1 MPLSNTFTPVS
12 GSPDPQSTGLNGTQ
26 GLSVSGKFYDYK
38 QDVQFDVEATL
49 PQTQNVYS
57 TAITEYEVAI
67 DKLSQ
72 NSPSDAKYYYFTP
85 ESTPDCITSD
95 SITKKNIHGS
105 FVKSSV
111 ANITSSDKGF
121 NFQNGVTYA
130 IKHRVTIQ
138 KTHATNSSMSVK
150 YVLGHVQTFT
160 YYDTPLTFTDFSF
173 IPNVQL
179 GDTLS
184 VSGLLLNPSDGTQP
198 LKVKF
203 KFNRYDSNNN
213 DGDIYF
219 TSEHDYQPSGLY
231 SFNLPS
237 VQNAQGFVLG
247 NAYVITAHGNWEL
260 GYSTSKSSS
269 QLLYLLNRPE
279 ILQVNVLPL
288 SVNNDSNIL
297 KITTSQI
304 LSSGGVAASS
314 KIWFEFYEPSNNLV
328 ARAGDD
334 PAENNTGITTTSDNI
349 YYLKLSDIDIISG
362 GGLLVDVVYSV
373 VAKIRYGVSSPPEFR
388 SSDPFQNVTFNK
400 TRPSISNSVINT
412 LYVANANEKILTIDV
427 DNAAYYLYAPKVSQG
442 IRFHFYDESVSI
454 TTIHASTLYRDF
466 VNNTS
471 VGAVSYD
478 IKLSDILT
486 SSPSSS
492 PSSSPLINGVN
503 YRVKAEVSLIEHDG
517 GSETR
522 LSVLSDPLSDRVNFR
537 TEYPVIDR
545 IDGYDVQNDGDD
557 GDSADQIVA
566 TVYVNKGQYELVA
579 PNSVNGIRFLIYN
592 NANAQTLI
600 AKTKS
605 YDFVNISTVS
615 KHGYNVELSEITLE
629 SGQNALVNGK
639 EYYVKAEVTIVKHS
653 GSNELRLSN
662 TKPVTFS
669 QDIVPISSVHISN
682 TWALATNNNP
692 SSSESRFKASPLVGV
707 SGYFNKTAQFGS
719 GYEKDL
725 DETTTQ
731 YLLEYSIDAGDSWTP
746 VQKAV
751 LIQQAASGQTFE
763 DAVAG
768 ATSGTVATKPN
779 GRYPNV
785 AGPTNVLGTNQNPIV
800 FFIPQDQGSG
810 NAFTEADTV
819 QVRVTVIDTAGLWAP
834 GNNTSSATD
843 SNSLQVI
850 KRINSYDFSN
860 GTDSEPWNSQNKAH
874 YDNNT
879 TTLHVDVNG
888 TIVTSSLSNV
898 LADSNQITSFVNG
911 GLKIVNTGVGT
922 AGAASGK
929 LPKVNLYT
937 YGNTVPAASQTTSN
951 SVTVSQINGLGAYYI
966 IDQQPTAVEYPFIV
980 IYTTP
985 TSSGTNR
992 GGWYKSKLYYAPSS
1006 SGNTVDSSKVG
1017 LTLLY
1022 TGNDDSSFRSDIPSH
1037 RRVKCELLPM
1047 VPNDPS
1053 SLTLSNDDYANE
1065 FVNSVSIQ
1073 TSSNASASSAGN
1085 FNFVLSEGGLKTSS
1099 LVLPYIVMRFTLKL
1113 ALNIPVAWNSIHA
1126 HSVKVG
1132 YKYSS
1137 GGSYTY
1143 QTFNYDADS
1152 DYVSLYVNPSI
1163 GTTLYYSVA
1172 YIVNNVNLPSSP
1184 KITEGLTVENNVPN
1198 KFFPSSSDYTIS
1210 AKSYKTFN
1218 TGGKSAVLFTIA
1230 FNPASTARIEGVHVY
1245 FNSPQ
1250 QQTGSNVPSY
1260 CGESISHPEDPDITT
1275 MSAYFNSD
1283 NYEDDSDIPL
1293 KRIQS
1298 YTAASGGAK
1307 EIQLLYSNGTVN
1319 LSSTGNFTPL
1329 RVMADNGVISDST
1342 SLFWRDF
1349 DSANITFVAY
1359 RDRRVNTTGAAYNT
1373 VNHIESDESDL
1384 GFPIWN
1390 VPKLQNP
1397 SFNGPIDLVGGVIN
1411 SSVATTLF
1419 WTSVYDMNGNP
1430 FKYDLTMMKN
1440 GTTSIHNETL
1450 TAGLKTLD
1458 IDKST
1463 NAKYTVTLK
1472 LVFAPSTPS
1481 AIRETSSA
1489 DTITFETIHVNV
1501 SSMNIRVQVPSDT
1514 SVVNLAWNEPAVSGN
1529 SITSN
1534 GSSVDATF
1542 NDNIEQHYIE
1552 YSTTNPTNSLT
1563 RLAPSNS
1570 NPIERIVSPA
1580 TKKQYSLPVTT
1591 LGALYSF
1598 FMHVAASIDY
1608 KVDTVLHS
1616 LLNGALVTP
1625 SASNSVLKTTVPA
1638 KVSDVTATTPTSQY
1652 VVSGIPIV
1660 TLPSQTPV
1668 LLTGQTTP
1676 TLLLG
1681 LNANGLEVEGFI
1693 SVLVI
1698 LTQDG
1703 TASNPEGEHALLVFP
1718 NSGASFDYS
1727 NTISQSGG
1735 DARLSGG
1742 ESTTSVPRNITDHT
1756 MSTHNNQYTLTIGTI
1771 GDDKRYGHSTLQ
1783 MPSSANS
1790 GFVDGDVNYMIILTT
1805 RRGVDVKTGMF
1816 TYQSLPVVRDVTI
1829 DTNNGNY
1836 FVNFNISP
1844 A

>member
-12 GSPDPQSTGLNGTQ
+12 GSPVPQSTGLDGTQ

-138 KTHATNSSMSVK
+138 KTHATDSSMSVK

-237 VQNAQGFVLG
+237 VQNAQGFELG
-247 NAYVITAHGNWEL
+247 YAYVITAHGNWEL

-269 QLLYLLNRPE
+269 QLLYLLNRPQ
-279 ILQVNVLPL
+279 INNVNVLPL
-288 SVNNDSNIL
+288 SVDNDSNIL
-297 KITTSQI
+297 EITTNQI
-304 LSSGGVAASS
+304 LSSGGVIANS
-314 KIWFEFYEPSNNLV
+314 KLWFEFYNPSNILV
-328 ARAGDD
+328 ARAGGD
-334 PAENNTGITTTSDNI
+334 PTVNNTGIETTSDNI
-349 YYLKLSDIDIISG
+349 YYLKLSDIGIISG

-373 VAKIRYGVSSPPEFR
+373 VSKIRYGVSNPPEFR
-388 SSDPFQNVTFNK
+388 SSDPYPNVTFNK
-400 TRPSISNSVINT
+400 TVPSVSNSVVNT
-412 LYVANANEKILTIDV
+412 LYVADANVKFLTIDV
-427 DNAAYYLYAPKVSQG
+427 NNATYYLYAPKVSQG
-442 IRFHFYDESVSI
+442 IIFHFYNESVS
-454 TTIHASTLYRDF
+454 TSTAYASSTPRAFQNNY
-466 VNNTS
+466 NNT
-471 VGAVSYD
+471 GAVSYD
-478 IKLSDILT
+478 IKLSDIL
-486 SSPSSS
+486 

-557 GDSADQIVA
+557 GDSANQIVA

-579 PNSVNGIRFLIYN
+579 PNSVNGIRFLIYSD
-592 NANAQTLI
+592 ADAETLI
-600 AKTKS
+600 ATTDS
-605 YDFVNISTVS
+605 YLFLNSSEVS
-615 KHGYNVELSEITLE
+615 EQPYNVLLSEINLE
-629 SGQNALVNGK
+629 SGQSALVNGR

-653 GSNELRLSN
+653 GSTELRLSN
-662 TKPVTFS
+662 TDSVTFS
-669 QDIVPISSVHISN
+669 QDVVPISSVHISN

-692 SSSESRFKASPLVGV
+692 TSSSSRFNASPLVGV

-719 GYEKDL
+719 GYDKDL
-725 DETTTQ
+725 DETTTE
-731 YLLEYSIDAGDSWTP
+731 YLLEYSIDAGDSWNLVT
-746 VQKAV
+746 KAV
-751 LIQQAASGQTFE
+751 LIQQAASGQTLE
-763 DAVAG
+763 EAVAA
-768 ATSGTVATKPN
+768 ATIGTVATKPN

-785 AGPTNVLGTNQNPIV
+785 AGPTNVLGINQKPIV

-810 NAFTEADTV
+810 NAFTESDDV
-819 QVRVTVIDTAGLWAP
+819 MVRVTVIDTAGLWAP

-850 KRINSYDFSN
+850 KKINSYDFTN
-860 GTDSEPWNSQNKAH
+860 GTDSEPWNSQ
-874 YDNNT
+874 
-879 TTLHVDVNG
+879 
-888 TIVTSSLSNV
+888 
-898 LADSNQITSFVNG
+898 
-911 GLKIVNTGVGT
+911 TG
-922 AGAASGK
+922 
-929 LPKVNLYT
+929 
-937 YGNTVPAASQTTSN
+937 SQ
-951 SVTVSQINGLGAYYI
+951 
-966 IDQQPTAVEYPFIV
+966 
-980 IYTTP
+980 
-985 TSSGTNR
+985 
-992 GGWYKSKLYYAPSS
+992 
-1006 SGNTVDSSKVG
+1006 
-1017 LTLLY
+1017 
-1022 TGNDDSSFRSDIPSH
+1022 
-1037 RRVKCELLPM
+1037 
-1047 VPNDPS
+1047 
-1053 SLTLSNDDYANE
+1053 
-1065 FVNSVSIQ
+1065 
-1073 TSSNASASSAGN
+1073 
-1085 FNFVLSEGGLKTSS
+1085 
-1099 LVLPYIVMRFTLKL
+1099 LV
-1113 ALNIPVAWNSIHA
+1113 LNIPVVWNSTHA

-1132 YKYSS
+1132 YKYST

-1143 QTFNYDADS
+1143 ETFNSPAS
-1152 DYVSLYVNPSI
+1152 SVSINVNPSSGLI
-1163 GTTLYYSVA
+1163 LYYSVA
-1172 YIVNNVNLPSSP
+1172 YIVNNENLGVNA
-1184 KITEGLTVENNVPN
+1184 TTQGLTVETNVPN

-1210 AKSYKTFN
+1210 TKSYTTFN
-1218 TGGKSAVLFTIA
+1218 TGGKSAVLFTVA
-1230 FNPASTARIEGVHVY
+1230 FNPASTARIDGLHVY
-1245 FNSPQ
+1245 FNSSQ

-1260 CGESISHPEDPDITT
+1260 CGQSISHPENSGLTT
-1275 MSAYFNSD
+1275 MSAYFESD
-1283 NYEDDSDIPL
+1283 NYDEDSDIPL

-1298 YTAASGGAK
+1298 YTAAAGGAK
-1307 EIQLLYSNGTVN
+1307 NIQLLYSNNTVN

-1342 SLFWRDF
+1342 SLLWRDF

-1359 RDRRVNTTGAAYNT
+1359 RDRRVNTSGAAYNT
-1373 VNHIESDESDL
+1373 VNHVESGSSDL
-1384 GFPIWN
+1384 GFAIWN

-1397 SFNGPIDLVGGVIN
+1397 SFNGPIELAGGVRN
-1411 SSVATTLF
+1411 SSVATKLF
-1419 WTSVYDMNGNP
+1419 WTAVNDMNGNP
-1430 FKYDLTMMKN
+1430 LKYDLTMMKN
-1440 GTTSIHNETL
+1440 DTTSIHNETL
-1450 TAGLKTLD
+1450 TTGEKALS
-1458 IDKST
+1458 IDTST

-1472 LVFAPSTPS
+1472 LVFDPSTPS
-1481 AIRETSSA
+1481 AMRETSSA

-1501 SSMNIRVQVPSDT
+1501 SNVNISVQIPSDT
-1514 SVVNLAWNEPAVSGN
+1514 SAVNLAWNEPQVSGN
-1529 SITSN
+1529 SITSS

-1591 LGALYSF
+1591 LGALYNF

-1625 SASNSVLKTTVPA
+1625 PASNSVLKTTVPA

-1652 VVSGIPIV
+1652 VVSGIPVV

-1681 LNANGLEVEGFI
+1681 LDANGLESEGFI

-1703 TASNPEGEHALLVFP
+1703 SASNPEGEHALLVFP
-1718 NSGASFDYS
+1718 ESGASFDYS
-1727 NTISQSGG
+1727 NIISQTGG

>member
-130 IKHRVTIQ
+130 FKHRVTIQ
-138 KTHATNSSMSVK
+138 KTHATDSSMSVK

-328 ARAGDD
+328 ARAGGD
-334 PAENNTGITTTSDNI
+334 PTVNNTGIETTSDNI
-349 YYLKLSDIDIISG
+349 YYLKLSDIGIISG

-388 SSDPFQNVTFNK
+388 SSDPYPNVTFNK
-400 TRPSISNSVINT
+400 TLPSIKNNVVNT
-412 LYVANANEKILTIDV
+412 LYVANANEKILTIHV
-427 DNAAYYLYAPKVSQG
+427 YNAAYYLYAPKVSQG

-454 TTIHASTLYRDF
+454 TTIHASTSYRDF

-471 VGAVSYD
+471 EGAVSYD

-486 SSPSSS
+486 SSPS
-492 PSSSPLINGVN
+492 PSSSPLINGIN
-503 YRVKAEVSLIEHDG
+503 YRVKAEVSLVEHDG

-537 TEYPVIDR
+537 TEYPVINR
-545 IDGYDVQNDGDD
+545 VQGYDVQNDGDPD
-557 GDSADQIVA
+557 DSANQIVA
-566 TVYVNKGQYELVA
+566 TVHVNKGQYELVA

-592 NANAQTLI
+592 DANAQTLI
-600 AKTKS
+600 ATT
-605 YDFVNISTVS
+605 DPHTFDNISTVS
-615 KHGYNVELSEITLE
+615 ERGYNVLLSQINLE

-639 EYYVKAEVTIVKHS
+639 EYYVRAEVTIVKHS
-653 GSNELRLSN
+653 GSQELRLSN

-763 DAVAG
+763 EAVAA
-768 ATSGTVATKPN
+768 ATIGTVATKPN

-860 GTDSEPWNSQNKAH
+860 GTDSEPWNSQ
-874 YDNNT
+874 
-879 TTLHVDVNG
+879 
-888 TIVTSSLSNV
+888 
-898 LADSNQITSFVNG
+898 
-911 GLKIVNTGVGT
+911 TG
-922 AGAASGK
+922 
-929 LPKVNLYT
+929 
-937 YGNTVPAASQTTSN
+937 SQ
-951 SVTVSQINGLGAYYI
+951 
-966 IDQQPTAVEYPFIV
+966 
-980 IYTTP
+980 
-985 TSSGTNR
+985 
-992 GGWYKSKLYYAPSS
+992 
-1006 SGNTVDSSKVG
+1006 
-1017 LTLLY
+1017 
-1022 TGNDDSSFRSDIPSH
+1022 
-1037 RRVKCELLPM
+1037 
-1047 VPNDPS
+1047 
-1053 SLTLSNDDYANE
+1053 
-1065 FVNSVSIQ
+1065 
-1073 TSSNASASSAGN
+1073 
-1085 FNFVLSEGGLKTSS
+1085 
-1099 LVLPYIVMRFTLKL
+1099 LV
-1113 ALNIPVAWNSIHA
+1113 LNIPVAWNSTHA

-1132 YKYSS
+1132 YKYST

-1143 QTFNYDADS
+1143 QTFNSPAS
-1152 DYVSLYVNPSI
+1152 SVSINVDPNL

-1172 YIVNNVNLPSSP
+1172 YIVNNVNLGVNA
-1184 KITEGLTVENNVPN
+1184 TTQGLTVENNVPN

-1260 CGESISHPEDPDITT
+1260 CGQNISHPENSNLTT

-1342 SLFWRDF
+1342 SLLWRDF
-1349 DSANITFVAY
+1349 DSANITFAAY
-1359 RDRRVNTTGAAYNT
+1359 RDRRVNTSGAAYNT

-1384 GFPIWN
+1384 GLTIWN

-1514 SVVNLAWNEPAVSGN
+1514 SVVNLAWNEPAVSGK

-1727 NTISQSGG
+1727 NSISQSGG